1 MGCLQGAYTTL
12 KVFSDT
18 FTFIICFMVCLWR
31 YKIPNRINNLITSY
45 YKQNLLIYN
54 IDLVIASNMW
64 LLR

>member
-1 MGCLQGAYTTL
+1 
-12 KVFSDT
+12 
-18 FTFIICFMVCLWR
+18 MVCLWR